1 MAKNERNQ
9 ELWPK
14 VLPLVRVGEQTVFVD
29 LRLRQFRT
37 DGAPLAFIDFS
48 SEEGKQMCTIAN
60 VVSCQRCRTSVIVA
74 GGKEDEELHCPDCY
88 GVLR

>member
-1 MAKNERNQ
+1 MAKNERTQ
-9 ELWPK
+9 ELRPK
-14 VLPLVRVGEQTVFVD
+14 VLPLIRVGEQTFFVD

-48 SEEGKQMCTIAN
+48 CEEGKRMCRIASIA
-60 VVSCQRCRTSVIVA
+60 SCPRCRMSVIVP
-74 GGKEDEELHCPDCY
+74 GGKGDEEFHCPDCF